1 MSSLSLLEVIA
12 HVNVSAK
19 FSCFPHVVN
28 LACKAILSAI
38 SKIDYTSI
46 DFFDDTTND
55 DDTFMETL
63 RQDPIAAIRV
73 LIKAASVIGLIFL
86 INTDAVF
93 IRFVHHHFADNT
105 LLSFLKLRIKKIFNF
120 CEIWKSDG
128 HRHY

>member
-1 MSSLSLLEVIA
+1 VSSLFLLEVIA
-12 HVNVSAK
+12 RANVSSE

-38 SKIDYTSI
+38 SKLDYGSV
-46 DFFDDTTND
+46 DFDDNNTD
-55 DDTFMETL
+55 DDTFMDSL
-63 RQDPIAAIRV
+63 KQDPVAAIRV
-73 LIKAASVIGLIFL
+73 LIKAASVIGLVFMF
-86 INTDAVF
+86 NTDAVF

-105 LLSFLKLRIKKIFNF
+105 LLSFLKLFIRKISNF